1 MDNALSDKHA
11 HYAVPGDVISRLV
24 RIIYILADRDEKA
37 RPRLI
42 SVAKKLIASPI
53 ISYDD
58 VSKDSC
64 TLDDMLED
72 NGLYLESD
80 EDEEE

>member
-42 SVAKKLIASPI
+42 SVAKKLISSPL

-58 VSKDSC
+58 EVDDSYS
-64 TLDDMLED
+64 LDELLKH